1 MEVEPRQLQ
10 VAQQALESSLLELD
24 KLLQGEFEFGGSAA
38 NASTRSSLGSNF
50 KTPKPRIPT
59 QKSTLMKRQSLPAN
73 IRHFGSQSKVSQE
86 RTLVV
91 SGAADPARKRGRPR
105 KTQMLQSGDTTLPRP
120 VENFEAKSSVSR
132 PGQRPEVAAYKSVT
146 LTKVVNPTKKPEV
159 KSSMLQRILAKRP
172 QLEIARAMGGGS
184 TSMTR
189 SRPLTLTRTK
199 PSLAAS
205 SSPTSQTSTP
215 TTWHR
220 AKTSTPK
227 ASSSPVD
234 LESLMKKYHWI
245 SISRA
250 PQQDSPPRATR
261 HQNLT
266 GRGSKSGL
274 GWPRVTI
281 TQLLET
287 AEDKPS
293 KTHNESKKK
302 DMERFQARRTINK
315 MSAAKIDD

>member
-38 NASTRSSLGSNF
+38 NASARSSLVSNF
-50 KTPKPRIPT
+50 KTPKSRNPS

-73 IRHFGSQSKVSQE
+73 IGHFGSQSKVSQE

-91 SGAADPARKRGRPR
+91 SGAAVPARKRGRPR
-105 KTQMLQSGDTTLPRP
+105 KTQMLQNGDTTLPRP

-172 QLEIARAMGGGS
+172 QLEIAQAMGGGS

-205 SSPTSQTSTP
+205 SSPTSLTSTP
-215 TTWHR
+215 TTSHR
-220 AKTSTPK
+220 AKASTAK

-250 PQQDSPPRATR
+250 PQQDSPPAKR
-261 HQNLT
+261 HQDLT

-281 TQLLET
+281 TQLSEA
-287 AEDKPS
+287 AEDKSS
-293 KTHNESKKK
+293 KSHNIVKKK

-315 MSAAKIDD
+315 MSAA